1 MKIVVLDGYTLNPGD
16 LSWGDLEKIGSLTV
30 HDRTAYDLSGQR
42 TIIERIGDAEIVF
55 TNKTPV
61 TREIMEKAQNL
72 KYIGVLATGFNV
84 VDVVAAKE
92 KGITVTNI
100 PTYGT
105 AAVAQ
110 LTFALLLE
118 LCHHVWHHSEEV
130 KKGKWTN
137 NQDFCFWDYP
147 LIELSGKTMGIIGF
161 GKIGQAVGQIAQA
174 FGMKVL
180 AFDAYQNKSL
190 ECATLKYVD
199 LDGLLSQSDVISLH
213 CPLFDSTKGIINK
226 DTIAKMKDGAMLL
239 NTSRGPLIVEEDLAE
254 ALNSGKLGG
263 AAVDVASQ
271 EPIKADNPL
280 LKAKNIIITPHIAW
294 APIESRKR
302 LMDIAIDNLK
312 KYLVNEPINVVNA

>member
-16 LSWGDLEKIGSLTV
+16 LSWNSLELIGTLTV
-30 HDRTAYDLSGQR
+30 YDRTAYDISGQDK
-42 TIIERIGDAEIVF
+42 IIERIGDAEIVF
-55 TNKTPV
+55 TNKTPI
-61 TREIMEKAQNL
+61 TKEIIDKAQSL

-84 VDVVAAKE
+84 VDIIAAKE

-100 PTYGT
+100 PAYGT
-105 AAVAQ
+105 DAVAQ

-161 GKIGQAVGQIAQA
+161 GKIGQVVGQIAQA

-180 AFDAYQNKSL
+180 AYDSYQKKNL
-190 ECATLKYVD
+190 ESATLKYVEMD
-199 LDGLLSQSDVISLH
+199 ELLAQSDVISLH
-213 CPLFDSTKGIINK
+213 CPLFDSTKGIINRN
-226 DTIAKMKDGAMLL
+226 TIAKMKDGAMLL
-239 NTSRGPLIVEEDLAE
+239 NTSRGPLIIEEDLAE
-254 ALNSGKLGG
+254 ALNCGKLA
-263 AAVDVASQ
+263 AAVDVVSQ

-302 LMDIAIDNLK
+302 LMGIAVDNLEK
-312 KYLVNEPINVVNA
+312 FLVNEPVNVVNP